1 MLRGEIAEPIAFKE
15 FCQESQERRIGAYSI
30 GVLKNLIIRLNYIN
44 YQTQSQSFMH
54 DFFNKYI
61 LSIEKLRHK
70 TNFNV

>member
-44 YQTQSQSFMH
+44 YQT
-54 DFFNKYI
+54 I
-61 LSIEKLRHK
+61 
-70 TNFNV
+70 